1 MDHKHAKDII
11 KGAGEKFSQGI
22 KELLPTP
29 NPDGKISHTLNA
41 VKTAGSSAANTLKE
55 NIAATIKPSE
65 FFETDFKGF
74 DLSSLKFFSDTG
86 NSNTELIEKGSIFNS
101 ELMLI
106 TSNSGKK
113 ATAIPNILLHTTI
126 YGEFSTEILNIW
138 EKYFD
143 LDFDGL
149 DIEDSE
155 NIIEYSICEI
165 FPAEFKLNG
174 SYYELTKKGKL
185 SLIATII
192 ENDECDI
199 TTDETNPEN
208 STTLVTP
215 NQDNDES
222 KDSTTPETA
231 SN

>member
-1 MDHKHAKDII
+1 MDPNYAKAII
-11 KGAGEKFSQGI
+11 MGAGEKFSQGI
-22 KELLPTP
+22 KELLPSP
-29 NPDGKISHTLNA
+29 NPDGKISQTLNA
-41 VKTAGSSAANTLKE
+41 AKTAGSSAANTLKE
-55 NIAATIKPSE
+55 NIAATFKPSE

-74 DLSSLKFFSDTG
+74 ELSSLKFFSDTG
-86 NSNTELIEKGSIFNS
+86 NSNTALIEKGSIFNS
-101 ELMLI
+101 ELMLV

-113 ATAIPNILLHTTI
+113 AIAIPNTLLHTTS

-149 DIEDSE
+149 DTEDSE
-155 NIIEYSICEI
+155 NIIEYSIYEI

-185 SLIATII
+185 SLIAAIFD
-192 ENDECDI
+192 NDECDI
-199 TTDETNPEN
+199 TTGETNPEN
-208 STTLVTP
+208 STNPVIP
-215 NQDNDES
+215 NQDNDKS
-222 KDSTTPETA
+222 KDSIPTET